1 MKKFIKT
8 VALLSVTAAINVN
21 ANATISVNDT
31 NETSFEISGTI
42 LPECKVNNTTVSG
55 ATSLNLASTE
65 AQSVASVEIWC
76 NTGQSSAN
84 TTYESLNGGVLKND
98 THTGKDIAYLVDISD
113 TQTGVDLS
121 TAKTIS
127 QGSGSDTEGLSVART
142 VSIRPQVTGFEY
154 EGSYT
159 DTISITVSYE

>member
-1 MKKFIKT
+1 MKKLIKT
-8 VALLSVTAAINVN
+8 VALLSVTAAIN
-21 ANATISVNDT
+21 ANATISVDDT

-42 LPECKVNNTTVSG
+42 LPECKVNSTAVTG

-98 THTGKDIAYLVDISD
+98 THNGEDIAYLLDISD
-113 TQTGVDLS
+113 TETGVDLS
-121 TAKTIS
+121 SAQTIS
-127 QGSGSDTEGLSVART
+127 QGAGSDTEGLSVART
-142 VSIRPQVTGFEY
+142 VSIRPQVNGFEY

-159 DTISITVSYE
+159 DTISITVTYQ